1 MDNKDKKKLFIIITL
16 LFSLISIGT
25 IGYMTLIGVSFVDA
39 LYMTI
44 ITIST
49 VGYGEVGKMTED
61 SKIFS
66 IFIIFG
72 GISIVGYAF
81 TYIVSIF
88 VEGILNQ
95 AWKVKRMDNKIEN
108 LKDHYIICGSGET
121 GHSVIKSFK
130 ESTHSFVVIDKDEER
145 YEELLEENL
154 LVIQGDATH
163 EDILEKAKIGLA
175 KGLISTLSTDADNLF
190 TVLTARQMNENLYIV
205 SRAIEGK
212 SNQKLKKAGANNTVS
227 PNEIGGNRMAALV
240 TKPSVISFL
249 DMMTRAGE
257 VVLDLESVRISKNS
271 IMEGKTL
278 RQIKI
283 PEQTGLIVLA
293 IKKSSGEQFAFNP
306 NSEEVLELEDILI
319 VLGEYEQV
327 EKLRKMACDDGK
339 RPV

>member
-1 MDNKDKKKLFIIITL
+1 MDTKDKKKLFIIITL
-16 LFSLISIGT
+16 LFSLISTGT

-49 VGYGEVGKMTED
+49 VGYGEVGRMTED

-95 AWKVKRMDNKIEN
+95 AWKVKRMNSKIEN
-108 LKDHYIICGSGET
+108 LKNHYIICGAGET
-121 GHSVIKSFK
+121 GQSVIKSFK
-130 ESTHSFVVIDKDEER
+130 ESGQPFVVIDKDEEM
-145 YEELLEENL
+145 YEELLNEDI
-154 LVIQGDATH
+154 LVIEGDATH
-163 EDILEKAKIGLA
+163 EDILEKAKINLA
-175 KGLISTLSTDADNLF
+175 KGLISSLGTDADNLF
-190 TVLTARQMNENLYIV
+190 TVLTARQMNEDLYIV

-257 VVLDLESVRISKNS
+257 VVLDLESVRI
-271 IMEGKTL
+271 
-278 RQIKI
+278 
-283 PEQTGLIVLA
+283 
-293 IKKSSGEQFAFNP
+293 
-306 NSEEVLELEDILI
+306 
-319 VLGEYEQV
+319 
-327 EKLRKMACDDGK
+327 
-339 RPV
+339 

>member
-1 MDNKDKKKLFIIITL
+1 MDTKDKKKLFIIVTL
-16 LFSLISIGT
+16 LLSLISIGT
-25 IGYMTLIGVSFVDA
+25 IGYMTLIGASFVDA

-49 VGYGEVGKMTED
+49 VGYGEVGRMTAD

-81 TYIVSIF
+81 TYIVTIF

-95 AWKVKRMDNKIEN
+95 AWKVKRMNSKIEN

-121 GHSVIKSFK
+121 GQSVIKSFK
-130 ESTHSFVVIDKDEER
+130 ESNHPFVIIEKNEDR
-145 YEELLEENL
+145 YQELLEEGL
-154 LVIQGDATH
+154 LIIQGDATH
-163 EDILEKAKIGLA
+163 EDILEKAKINLA
-175 KGLISTLSTDADNLF
+175 KGLISALSTDADNLF
-190 TVLTARQMNENLYIV
+190 TVLTARQMNEGLYIV

-257 VVLDLESVRISKNS
+257 VVLDLESVRISKS
-271 IMEGKTL
+271 SKMIGKTL
-278 RQIKI
+278 REIKI

-293 IKKSSGEQFAFNP
+293 IKKSSGEEFAFNP
-306 NSEEVLELEDILI
+306 NSEETLDLNDILI
-319 VLGEYEQV
+319 VLGEDKQV
-327 EKLRKMACDDGK
+327 EKLRGMAWDDGSN
-339 RPV
+339 PV

>member
-1 MDNKDKKKLFIIITL
+1 MDNDDKKRLLIITTL
-16 LFSLISIGT
+16 LFLLISAGT
-25 IGYMTLIGVSFVDA
+25 IGYMSLIKVSFIDA

-81 TYIVSIF
+81 TNIVSIF
-88 VEGILNQ
+88 IEGVLNQ
-95 AWKVKRMDNKIEN
+95 AWKVKRMQSKIEK

-121 GHSVIKSFK
+121 GRSVINSFK
-130 ESTHSFVVIDKDEER
+130 ESGHKFVVIEKDEDM
-145 YEELLEENL
+145 YEELLKEDI
-154 LVIQGDATH
+154 LVIEGDATH
-163 EDILEKAKIGLA
+163 EDILEKAKINLA
-175 KGLISTLSTDADNLF
+175 KGLISSLGTDADNLF
-190 TVLTARQMNENLYIV
+190 TVLTARQMNEDLYIV

-249 DMMTRAGE
+249 DMMTRAGD
-257 VVLDLESVRISKNS
+257 VTLDLESVIICQGSSMIGR
-271 IMEGKTL
+271 TL
-278 RQIKI
+278 RQVKI
-283 PEQTGLIVLA
+283 PEETGLIVLA
-293 IKKSSGEQFAFNP
+293 IKKRLGKEFSFNP
-306 NSEEVLELEDILI
+306 NSQEILELDDIII
-319 VLGEYEQV
+319 VLGEDEQV
-327 EKLRKMACDDGK
+327 EKLRGIACDDGAK
-339 RPV
+339 PI

>member
-1 MDNKDKKKLFIIITL
+1 MDTKDKKKLIIIVTL
-16 LFSLISIGT
+16 LFLLISSGT
-25 IGYMTLIGVSFVDA
+25 IGYMTLSGVSFVDA

-66 IFIIFG
+66 IFVIFG

-81 TYIVSIF
+81 TNIVSIF
-88 VEGILNQ
+88 IEGILNQ
-95 AWKVKRMDNKIEN
+95 AWKVKRMNSKIES
-108 LKDHYIICGSGET
+108 LKDHYIICGAGET
-121 GHSVIKSFK
+121 GQSVIKSFK
-130 ESTHSFVVIDKDEER
+130 ESGQPFVVVDKDEDIF
-145 YEELLEENL
+145 EELLNEDI
-154 LVIQGDATH
+154 LVIEGDATH
-163 EDILEKAKIGLA
+163 EDILEKAKIDLA
-175 KGLISTLSTDADNLF
+175 KGLISSLGTDADNLF

-249 DMMTRAGE
+249 DMMTRAGD

-271 IMEGKTL
+271 KMIGKNL
-278 RQIKI
+278 KQIKI

-293 IKKSSGEQFAFNP
+293 IKKNSGLEFAFNP
-306 NSEEVLELEDILI
+306 NSEETLDLNDVLI
-319 VLGEYEQV
+319 VLGEDEQV
-327 EKLRKMACDDGK
+327 EKLRGMAWDDG
-339 RPV
+339 RNPV